1 MTKRN
6 RIWIYAAS
14 LIFVIGGG
22 MMILLKDIA
31 VGILFIAIG
40 WMFLVI
46 PSSTGTGGTKSKPKL
61 LQILAIVVGIL
72 LVLLLISG
80 LVFGVP

>member
-6 RIWIYAAS
+6 RIWISAAS
-14 LIFVIGGG
+14 LIFIIGGG

-31 VGILFIAIG
+31 IGILFISIG
-40 WMFLVI
+40 WMFWVI

-72 LVLLLISG
+72 LVLLLLSG